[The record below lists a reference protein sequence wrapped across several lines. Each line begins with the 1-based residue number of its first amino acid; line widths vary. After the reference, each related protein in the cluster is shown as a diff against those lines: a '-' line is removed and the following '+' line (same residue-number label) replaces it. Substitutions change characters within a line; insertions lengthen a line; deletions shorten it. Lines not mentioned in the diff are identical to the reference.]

1 MKNITI
7 NKHIY
12 EAYESSIKDM
22 FYEVNLIE
30 DDKMYHFVI
39 SGYTLQVFNLTEPFK
54 QIAQC
59 KLVDEGFRGV
69 NLKAIGYFRDE
80 KVYFSFKD
88 FDVQYSKV
96 YAKYKENLEI
106 SEECPISYE
115 QLANKAKQIQ
125 QEVSTMISKINE
137 KLLNLTT
144 ESFFQNNTKYFEVQL
159 EEVYSEE
166 ARKTVAKRFMSRDWL
181 NVEHSTDDD
190 KKVTSFKLFF
200 K

>member
-1 MKNITI
+1 
-7 NKHIY
+7 
-12 EAYESSIKDM
+12 
-22 FYEVNLIE
+22 L
-30 DDKMYHFVI
+30 
-39 SGYTLQVFNLTEPFK
+39 L
-54 QIAQC
+54 
-59 KLVDEGFRGV
+59 
-69 NLKAIGYFRDE
+69 
-80 KVYFSFKD
+80 YFSFKD

-96 YAKYKENLEI
+96 YAKHKENLEI

-115 QLANKAKQIQ
+115 QLVSKATFIN

>member
-1 MKNITI
+1 LDF
-7 NKHIY
+7 
-12 EAYESSIKDM
+12 SSI
-22 FYEVNLIE
+22 LIPSIFL
-30 DDKMYHFVI
+30 KLYFVI
-39 SGYTLQVFNLTEPFK
+39 SGYTLQVFNLAEPFK
-54 QIAQC
+54 QIAEC

-69 NLKAIGYFRDE
+69 NLKALGHFRND
-80 KVYFSFKD
+80 KAYFSFRD
-88 FDVQYSKV
+88 FEKQYLDFYTKKKQEAEQV
-96 YAKYKENLEI
+96 
-106 SEECPISYE
+106 EECPISYE
-115 QLANKAKQIQ
+115 QLVSKATFIK

-166 ARKTVAKRFMSRDWL
+166 ARKTVAKRFMSRDWI

>member
-1 MKNITI
+1 
-7 NKHIY
+7 
-12 EAYESSIKDM
+12 M

-39 SGYTLQVFNLTEPFK
+39 SGYTLQVFNLAEPFK

-125 QEVSTMISKINE
+125 QEVSEMISKINE
-137 KLLNLTT
+137 KLIHHIDEL
-144 ESFFQNNTKYFEVQL
+144 FFEVTKRYFDIQL

-166 ARKTVAKRFMSRDWL
+166 ARKTVAKRFMSMDWL

-200 K
+200 R